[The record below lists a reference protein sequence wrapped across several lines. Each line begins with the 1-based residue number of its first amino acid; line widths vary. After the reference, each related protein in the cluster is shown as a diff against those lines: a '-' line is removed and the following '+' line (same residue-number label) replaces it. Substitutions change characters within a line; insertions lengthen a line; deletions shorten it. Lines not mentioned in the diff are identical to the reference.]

1 MYCCIICDGWC
12 GWLFLLPAFGLV
24 ARGVFTTNPAD
35 VWLPLGHSHPPV
47 LPVDDW
53 DITRLP
59 PEVTCL
65 LLSGPPSWFSAVF
78 HLSWLSRFQVMWSCL
93 LVDEVL
99 PPPLPHYLSVSHVLI
114 GGLLDASYH
123 FWSSCPFRSPVAPTI
138 PSRSLRHVMGVA
150 VPRGIPVVAPPL
162 VSPDPLNL

>member
-1 MYCCIICDGWC
+1 
-12 GWLFLLPAFGLV
+12 
-24 ARGVFTTNPAD
+24 
-35 VWLPLGHSHPPV
+35 
-47 LPVDDW
+47 
-53 DITRLP
+53 
-59 PEVTCL
+59 
-65 LLSGPPSWFSAVF
+65 
-78 HLSWLSRFQVMWSCL
+78 MWSCL

-99 PPPLPHYLSVSHVLI
+99 PPPLPHYVSVSHVLI